1 MMLVVVFIASALSS
15 AAFGFLTFLLLREG
29 DSSSDS
35 QRELDN
41 SFRSLQDFLTRIDA
55 LKSGLVPVVEVS
67 PLLRELSTL
76 DQDLKNKNVKF
87 SLALSELEA
96 VEFRLQELEEI
107 RREIEA
113 SATEIKDE
121 LRALQ
126 EREEELRSRRQELE
140 VMLRASAEKMSTI
153 ATELAMSSEMQIQ
166 IERMQGE
173 LVLTQE
179 QCGRLLGQIEKGN
192 EQCMAMKQRYNALDI
207 EYALLYEK
215 FARLESAR

>member
-15 AAFGFLTFLLLREG
+15 AALGYLTFILLREG
-29 DSSSDS
+29 DSSLDS
-35 QRELDN
+35 QKELDN
-41 SFRSLQDFLTRIDA
+41 SFRSLKDFLTRIDA
-55 LKSGLVPVVEVS
+55 LKSALVPVVEVS

-87 SLALSELEA
+87 SLASSELEA

-126 EREEELRSRRQELE
+126 EREEELRSRREELE